1 VRVRVRDAGRD
12 KQGKVKEK
20 CEGRCAKE

>member
-1 VRVRVRDAGRD
+1 VRVRDAGRD